1 MERGQL
7 LVKVNGCHTD
17 GVTTVGAGPSA
28 KHVSPSPLIRAAPRE
43 AGGRCTGFRGKKLA
57 LRQPLV
63 WEGGLQL
70 PCTLLPSHSSL
81 QGCSVSIEAP
91 EQPPCQPTWD
101 PRPAPPPPAPGRPR
115 RILSSLTPPLGVL
128 PGAHLML
135 ASAGPAGDPGRRGP
149 RSQVSPEDVTFQG
162 SQRPSSGAALLRT

>member
-101 PRPAPPPPAPGRPR
+101 PPPPPP
-115 RILSSLTPPLGVL
+115 PPLQPL
-128 PGAHLML
+128 
-135 ASAGPAGDPGRRGP
+135 GDPG
-149 RSQVSPEDVTFQG
+149 EF
-162 SQRPSSGAALLRT
+162 